1 MSRNLD
7 LYFDENG
14 ELKEGILEKN
24 PWLSYLVLTDNVYV
38 NAERIESVGNVS
50 GKETLEYVFRTLD
63 ILDELL
69 PDIDSSEESAL
80 KEKNALK
87 ERENPS
93 AENSESYRKM
103 KFIISEVLKWSE
115 VAKGGRRIQRE
126 EWTKKGYPLS
136 IHNLASATIF
146 KDEIQKRE
154 RDNHFYKEIFE
165 EGLLECSLKSS
176 SEIVEADKQNEAE
189 NMLRLTEVLIKTHG
203 LIGQCIRGETPV
215 YKNAELKEFV
225 GKTDF
230 DLYECLV
237 ILNECIIRAVS
248 DEIWKNVEEK
258 TKTLIKRILSGD
270 YSEFSAIYRLENLC
284 PKELMIYKEDAD
296 FFEKDIFPKYELWY
310 FTAALSDFEIQQIR
324 IIMTEILKSINA
336 SGKNVEHI
344 NFKPLSD
351 SLFYDYQGLKHI
363 NVYKKR
369 IIEKHIKDASVQNV
383 RLNVKIENGTAFVD
397 YEFSKV
403 CEKLIDFCVE
413 AERSGLLS
421 FEKSIIVLYDMF
433 GFRRDAFDRL
443 NNEEKYLK
451 TMNETANSTK
461 DGIIDYVEGNTVV
474 DVGSGGGVLLDRLE
488 KKYPAKTIIGTDISA
503 NVIEVLN
510 QKKLKEGHN
519 WKVLVHNFVEGGF
532 PEKIDNVIF
541 SSILHE
547 IYSYNETEHGC
558 FEIESVKNALRNAYD
573 SLNENGRIIIRDG
586 IKTEGH
592 ALRRIRFTDASGLE
606 FFENYVRDFKGLK
619 ELTDAEKVAN
629 VDRDN
634 LEVSGDINFIREFM
648 YTYTWGIQSY
658 PHEVKE
664 QFGYF
669 TLHEYVEFFENL
681 GAEILLAKEFLEP
694 GYPDHLGKQ
703 LALMDESGAEV
714 EFPASNCILVVRKKQ
729 Q

>member
-1 MSRNLD
+1 MSRNFD

-69 PDIDSSEESAL
+69 PEE
-80 KEKNALK
+80 N
-87 ERENPS
+87 
-93 AENSESYRKM
+93 KM

-115 VAKGGRRIQRE
+115 VAKGGIRKQRE
-126 EWTKKGYPLS
+126 EWIKKGYSLS
-136 IHNLASATIF
+136 IHNLASAAIF
-146 KDEIQKRE
+146 ADEIQKNGIE
-154 RDNHFYKEIFE
+154 RNLY
-165 EGLLECSLKSS
+165 
-176 SEIVEADKQNEAE
+176 IVKFGRAETEPHTEAE
-189 NMLRLTEVLIKTHG
+189 NLLRLTEVLIKTHG

-215 YKNAELKEFV
+215 YKNAELTEFA
-225 GKTDF
+225 GITDF
-230 DLYECLV
+230 NLYECLV

-248 DEIWKNVEEK
+248 DDIWKNVEEK
-258 TKTLIKRILSGD
+258 TRTLIRRILKGD

-284 PKELMIYKEDAD
+284 PKELTIYKEDAD
-296 FFEKDIFPKYELWY
+296 FFKKEIFPKYELWY

-324 IIMTEILKSINA
+324 IVMTEILKSINA
-336 SGKNVEHI
+336 SGESVEHI

-461 DGIIDYVEGNTVV
+461 DSIIDYVEGKTVV

-488 KKYPAKTIIGTDISA
+488 KKYPEKTIIGTDISS

-510 QKKLKEGHN
+510 QKKSKEGHN

-558 FEIESVKNALRNAYD
+558 FEIESVKNALRNAYE

-592 ALRRIRFTDASGLE
+592 AARRIRFTDASGLE

-619 ELTDAEKVAN
+619 ELTDEEKVAS
-629 VDRDN
+629 VDREN

-669 TLHEYVEFFENL
+669 TLREYVEFFENL
-681 GAEILLAKEFLEP
+681 GAEILFAKEFLEP

-703 LALMDESGAEV
+703 LTLMDESGAEV
-714 EFPASNCILVVRKKQ
+714 EFPASNCILVVKKR
-729 Q
+729 

>member
-87 ERENPS
+87 EKENPS
-93 AENSESYRKM
+93 AGNSESYQKM

-146 KDEIQKRE
+146 KDEIQK
-154 RDNHFYKEIFE
+154 
-165 EGLLECSLKSS
+165 EGS
-176 SEIVEADKQNEAE
+176 
-189 NMLRLTEVLIKTHG
+189 LTEVLIKTHG

-248 DEIWKNVEEK
+248 DDIWKNVEEK
-258 TKTLIKRILSGD
+258 TKTLIRRILSGD

-284 PKELMIYKEDAD
+284 PKELTIYKEDAD

-461 DGIIDYVEGNTVV
+461 DSIIDYVEGNSVV

-488 KKYPAKTIIGTDISA
+488 KKYPEKTIIGTDISA

-558 FEIESVKNALRNAYD
+558 FEIESVKNALRNAYE

-669 TLHEYVEFFENL
+669 TLREYVEFFENL

-703 LALMDESGAEV
+703 LTLTDESGAEV

>member
-1 MSRNLD
+1 MSRNFD

-14 ELKEGILEKN
+14 ELKEGVPEKN

-93 AENSESYRKM
+93 AGNSESYRKM

-126 EWTKKGYPLS
+126 EWIRKGYPLS
-136 IHNLASATIF
+136 IHNLASAAIF
-146 KDEIQKRE
+146 KDEIK
-154 RDNHFYKEIFE
+154 KE
-165 EGLLECSLKSS
+165 GS
-176 SEIVEADKQNEAE
+176 
-189 NMLRLTEVLIKTHG
+189 LTEVLIKTHG

-248 DEIWKNVEEK
+248 DDIWKNVEEK

-619 ELTDAEKVAN
+619 ELTDAEKVASM
-629 VDRDN
+629 DWDN
-634 LEVSGDINFIREFM
+634 SEVSGDINFIREFM

-669 TLHEYVEFFENL
+669 TLKEYVKFFEEI

-703 LALMDESGAEV
+703 LTLMDESGAEV
-714 EFPASNCILVVRKKQ
+714 EFPASNCILVVKKRK
-729 Q
+729 

>member
-93 AENSESYRKM
+93 AGNSESYQKM

-146 KDEIQKRE
+146 KDEIQK
-154 RDNHFYKEIFE
+154 
-165 EGLLECSLKSS
+165 EGS
-176 SEIVEADKQNEAE
+176 
-189 NMLRLTEVLIKTHG
+189 LTEVLIKTHG

-248 DEIWKNVEEK
+248 DDIWKNVEEK

-461 DGIIDYVEGNTVV
+461 DSIIDYVEGNSVV

-488 KKYPAKTIIGTDISA
+488 KKYPEKTIIGTDISA

-558 FEIESVKNALRNAYD
+558 FEIESVKNALRNAYE

-669 TLHEYVEFFENL
+669 TLREYVEFFENL

-703 LALMDESGAEV
+703 LTLMDESGAEV

>member
-14 ELKEGILEKN
+14 ELKEGVLEKN

-87 ERENPS
+87 EMENPS
-93 AENSESYRKM
+93 AGNSESYQKM

-126 EWTKKGYPLS
+126 EWIRKGYPLS
-136 IHNLASATIF
+136 IHNLASAAIF
-146 KDEIQKRE
+146 KDEIK
-154 RDNHFYKEIFE
+154 KE
-165 EGLLECSLKSS
+165 GS
-176 SEIVEADKQNEAE
+176 
-189 NMLRLTEVLIKTHG
+189 LTEVLIKTHG

-248 DEIWKNVEEK
+248 DDIWKNVEEK

-619 ELTDAEKVAN
+619 ELTDAEKVASM
-629 VDRDN
+629 DRDN
-634 LEVSGDINFIREFM
+634 SEVSGDINFIREFM

-669 TLHEYVEFFENL
+669 TLKEYVKFFEEI

-703 LALMDESGAEV
+703 LTLMDESGAEV
-714 EFPASNCILVVRKKQ
+714 EFPASNCILVVKKWK
-729 Q
+729 

>member
-1 MSRNLD
+1 MSRNFD

-14 ELKEGILEKN
+14 ELKEGVPEKN

-93 AENSESYRKM
+93 AGNSESYRKM

-126 EWTKKGYPLS
+126 EWIKKGYPLS
-136 IHNLASATIF
+136 IHNLASAAIF
-146 KDEIQKRE
+146 KDEIK
-154 RDNHFYKEIFE
+154 KE
-165 EGLLECSLKSS
+165 GS
-176 SEIVEADKQNEAE
+176 
-189 NMLRLTEVLIKTHG
+189 LTEVLIKTHG

-248 DEIWKNVEEK
+248 EEIWKNVEEK

-324 IIMTEILKSINA
+324 IIMTEILKCINA

-351 SLFYDYQGLKHI
+351 SLFYDYQGLKLI

-619 ELTDAEKVAN
+619 ELTDAEKVASM
-629 VDRDN
+629 DRDN
-634 LEVSGDINFIREFM
+634 FEVSGDINFIREFM

-669 TLHEYVEFFENL
+669 TLKEYVKFFEEI

-703 LALMDESGAEV
+703 LTLMDESGAEV
-714 EFPASNCILVVRKKQ
+714 EFPASNCILVVKKRK
-729 Q
+729 

>member
-1 MSRNLD
+1 MSRNFD

-14 ELKEGILEKN
+14 ELKEGVPEKN

-93 AENSESYRKM
+93 AGNSESYRKM

-115 VAKGGRRIQRE
+115 VAKGGRRKQRE
-126 EWTKKGYPLS
+126 EWIKKGYPLS
-136 IHNLASATIF
+136 IHNLASAAIF
-146 KDEIQKRE
+146 KDEIK
-154 RDNHFYKEIFE
+154 KE
-165 EGLLECSLKSS
+165 GS
-176 SEIVEADKQNEAE
+176 
-189 NMLRLTEVLIKTHG
+189 LTEVLIKTHG
-203 LIGQCIRGETPV
+203 LIGQCIRGEIPV

-488 KKYPAKTIIGTDISA
+488 KKYPAKTIIGTDISV

-619 ELTDAEKVAN
+619 ELTDAEKVASM
-629 VDRDN
+629 DRDN
-634 LEVSGDINFIREFM
+634 FEVSGDINFIREFM

-669 TLHEYVEFFENL
+669 TLKEYVKFFEEI

-703 LALMDESGAEV
+703 LTLMDESGAEV
-714 EFPASNCILVVRKKQ
+714 EFPASNCILVVKKWK
-729 Q
+729 

>member
-93 AENSESYRKM
+93 AGNSESYQKM

-146 KDEIQKRE
+146 KDEIQK
-154 RDNHFYKEIFE
+154 
-165 EGLLECSLKSS
+165 EGS
-176 SEIVEADKQNEAE
+176 
-189 NMLRLTEVLIKTHG
+189 LTEVLIKTHG

-248 DEIWKNVEEK
+248 DDIWKNVEEK

-284 PKELMIYKEDAD
+284 PKELTIYKEDAD

-461 DGIIDYVEGNTVV
+461 DSIIDYVEGNSVV

-488 KKYPAKTIIGTDISA
+488 KKYPEKTIIGTDISA

-519 WKVLVHNFVEGGF
+519 WKVLVDNFVEGGF
-532 PEKIDNVIF
+532 LEKIDNVML
-541 SSILHE
+541 SSSVDE
-547 IYSYNETEHGC
+547 NYSYN
-558 FEIESVKNALRNAYD
+558 
-573 SLNENGRIIIRDG
+573 
-586 IKTEGH
+586 
-592 ALRRIRFTDASGLE
+592 
-606 FFENYVRDFKGLK
+606 
-619 ELTDAEKVAN
+619 
-629 VDRDN
+629 
-634 LEVSGDINFIREFM
+634 
-648 YTYTWGIQSY
+648 
-658 PHEVKE
+658 
-664 QFGYF
+664 
-669 TLHEYVEFFENL
+669 
-681 GAEILLAKEFLEP
+681 
-694 GYPDHLGKQ
+694 
-703 LALMDESGAEV
+703 
-714 EFPASNCILVVRKKQ
+714 
-729 Q
+729 